1 MTGSIDYGR
10 LMYGALLSVI
20 KSVLS
25 EVALNGLAEPHH
37 FFITFDTRHPGVKIS
52 NHLRARYP
60 ETLTIVIQ
68 YEFGD
73 LAVTDEGFSITLS
86 FGNKAEA
93 LVVPF
98 AAVRTF
104 ADPSVEFGLRFDSQ
118 EDDAARASDQTGDD
132 DASSDDRF
140 DAPAAPGDAEIVSLD
155 KFRKQ

>member
-20 KSVLS
+20 KTVLS
-25 EVALNGLAEPHH
+25 DVAQNGLAEPHH
-37 FFITFDTRHPGVKIS
+37 FFIAFDTRHPGVKLS

-60 ETLTIVIQ
+60 DTLTIVIQ

-73 LAVTDEGFSITLS
+73 LIVTDAAFSITLS
-86 FGNKAEA
+86 FGNKAEH

-118 EDDAARASDQTGDD
+118 EADAASDDDPGDDALADTP
-132 DASSDDRF
+132 
-140 DAPAAPGDAEIVSLD
+140 PATPRAPGDGEVVSLD